1 VREEDAMNKTKT
13 TSART
18 EALRTLLRGAHERVV
33 RDIEAQIGRRLD
45 ETARGRIDAALD
57 LGDRASMDLED
68 DTDFALLEIRYKTY
82 KDIAEAFRRLESGTY
97 GACERC
103 STDIPIARL
112 EAESFARFCVP
123 CLTAI
128 EAVERV
134 EREEKRFRA

>member
-1 VREEDAMNKTKT
+1 MNETKT
-13 TSART
+13 TRARIG
-18 EALRTLLRGAHERVV
+18 ALRTLLHGARERVV

-97 GACERC
+97 GLCDRC
-103 STDIPIARL
+103 GTDIPIARL

-123 CLTAI
+123 CLTTI

-134 EREEKRFRA
+134 EREEKRFAS

>member
-1 VREEDAMNKTKT
+1 MNAPKT

-18 EALRTLLRGAHERVV
+18 EALRTLLHGARERIVG
-33 RDIEAQIGRRLD
+33 DIEAQIGRRLD

-57 LGDRASMDLED
+57 LEDRASMDLED

-82 KDIAEAFRRLESGTY
+82 KDIAEAFRRLENGTY
-97 GACERC
+97 GLCERC
-103 STDIPIARL
+103 GADIPIARL

-134 EREEKRFRA
+134 EREEKRFAS

>member
-1 VREEDAMNKTKT
+1 MNETKT
-13 TSART
+13 TGARIK
-18 EALRTLLRGAHERVV
+18 ALRTLLHGARERVV

-57 LGDRASMDLED
+57 LEDRASMDLED

-82 KDIAEAFRRLESGTY
+82 KDIAEAFRRLESGAY
-97 GACERC
+97 GLCERC
-103 STDIPIARL
+103 GAHIPIARL

>member
-1 VREEDAMNKTKT
+1 MNETKT
-13 TSART
+13 TRARIG
-18 EALRTLLRGAHERVV
+18 ALRTLLHGARERVV

-97 GACERC
+97 GLCERC
-103 STDIPIARL
+103 GTDIPIARL

-123 CLTAI
+123 CLTTI

-134 EREEKRFRA
+134 EREEKRFAS

>member
-1 VREEDAMNKTKT
+1 MNETKT
-13 TSART
+13 TSARIK
-18 EALRTLLRGAHERVV
+18 ALRTLLHGARERVV

-57 LGDRASMDLED
+57 LEDRASMDLEN

-97 GACERC
+97 GLCERC
-103 STDIPIARL
+103 GADIPIARL

-134 EREEKRFRA
+134 EREEQRFRA